1 MRKVILFN
9 LMSLDGFVAGKDGN
23 IDWHNVDEE
32 FNQFAIQQ
40 LGEAGGLIFGRV
52 TYEMM
57 ASYWP
62 TPAAIQDDPVVANAM
77 NSLPKWVV
85 SRTLDRA
92 DYQNTTLIKTD
103 PVEAIAQLKQQ
114 SGKDLYVFGS
124 ANLSAALI
132 HHHLIDEYRII
143 VNPVVLGSGIPLFQ
157 GVKEPFRLKLTN
169 SRSFANGNILLYYQP
184 ER

>member
-1 MRKVILFN
+1 MRKVFLFDM
-9 LMSLDGFVAGKDGN
+9 MSLDGFVAGIDGN
-23 IDWHNVDEE
+23 INWHNVDDE

-62 TPAAIQDDPVVANAM
+62 SPQALQDDPVVANAM

-92 DYQNTTLIKTD
+92 DYQNTTLVKTD
-103 PVEAIAQLKQQ
+103 PVEAITQLKQQ
-114 SGKDLYVFGS
+114 PGKDLFVFGS
-124 ANLSAALI
+124 AKLSAVLI
-132 HHHLIDEYRII
+132 QHNLIDEYRIMI
-143 VNPVVLGSGIPLFQ
+143 NPVVLGSGIPLFQ
-157 GVKEPFRLKLTN
+157 GVKEPLCLKLVN
-169 SRSFANGNILLYYQP
+169 SRPFANGNILLYYQP
-184 ER
+184 EK